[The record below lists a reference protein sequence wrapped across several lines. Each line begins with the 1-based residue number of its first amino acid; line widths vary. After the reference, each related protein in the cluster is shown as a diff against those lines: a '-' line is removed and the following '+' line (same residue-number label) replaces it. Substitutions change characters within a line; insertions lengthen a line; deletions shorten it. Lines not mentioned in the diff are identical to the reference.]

1 MNQLHTVIG
10 AAGAIGQATLLAL
23 QEKNLPVRAV
33 NRSTEM
39 EGVPTAFADMRQADD
54 AQRAIAGSSHVYLC
68 LGLPYRSDVWL
79 RDWPVV
85 MHNAI
90 EACAKNDAL
99 LVFLDNI
106 YMYGPPPLPVP
117 FDEDTPQNPNT
128 QKGNA
133 RKQTADLLLAAIAQG
148 KVKGVIGRSADFY
161 GEAAVNSPFYISFLQ
176 RMLQNKPPQSL
187 GAPHMPHTYAHAG
200 DNGRAL
206 VMLAQASD
214 TWGQVWHLP
223 VGSPITFEEVAQHM
237 NQELDTDFSVQF
249 LPAFLRKLLAL
260 FIRPLR
266 EANAMNYQFL
276 HPYEM
281 DDSKFRKRFP
291 DFQVTPYKQ
300 GIHDMVHWF
309 RHHRKVNA
317 NL

>member
-1 MNQLHTVIG
+1 MNQLHTVFG
-10 AAGAIGQATLLAL
+10 AAGAIGRATLTAL
-23 QEKNLPVRAV
+23 QKQNLPVRAV
-33 NRSTEM
+33 NRSTEVA
-39 EGVPTAFADMRQADD
+39 GFPTLFADMRQTED
-54 AQRAIAGSSHVYLC
+54 ARRAIDGSSHVYLC

-99 LVFLDNI
+99 LVFFDNV

-117 FDEDTPQNPNT
+117 FAEDTPQNPT
-128 QKGNA
+128 TKKGKA
-133 RKQTADLLLAAIAQG
+133 RKQTSDLLLNAIAQG
-148 KVKGVIGRSADFY
+148 KVQGVIGRSADFY

-176 RMLQNKPPQSL
+176 RMLQGKPPQSL

-206 VMLAQASD
+206 VTLAMASD

-223 VGSPITFEEVAQHM
+223 VAPPITFEEVVQYM
-237 NQELDTDFSVQF
+237 NRELETDFSVQF
-249 LPAFLRKLLAL
+249 LPVFLRKLLGL

-266 EANAMNYQFL
+266 EANAMDYQFL

-281 DDSKFRKRFP
+281 DDSKFRQRFP
-291 DFQVTPYKQ
+291 DFQVTPYEQ
-300 GIHDMVHWF
+300 GIHDMVAWF
-309 RHHRKVNA
+309 RKHRQVNA